1 MAIETIGAIA
11 AQASAGGA
19 TLPPTRMVELSPLSH
34 SSISSVGQSQNN
46 AQLEVRFKE
55 SIQKYNGAS
64 GVSQTSTVPPAMK
77 GLFNALDHIN
87 TEAKSVSDFASEAE
101 ASGGQLTPGEIVQL
115 TMKCQEFMFQA
126 QLTSNIANRSSDGV
140 SQLFR
145 QQG

>member
-11 AQASAGGA
+11 AQATSGGSA
-19 TLPPTRMVELSPLSH
+19 LPATRMVELSPLSRSGM
-34 SSISSVGQSQNN
+34 SSIGQSQNN
-46 AQLEVRFKE
+46 AQLEVRFNE
-55 SIQKYNGAS
+55 SIQKYSNAS
-64 GVSQTSTVPPAMK
+64 GSPPTSAVPPAMK
-77 GLFNALDHIN
+77 GMFNALDHIN
-87 TEAKSVSDFASEAE
+87 TEAKSVSDFAANVE
-101 ASGGQLTPGEIVQL
+101 ASGGQMTPGEMIQL

>member
-11 AQASAGGA
+11 AQTSSGGA
-19 TLPPTRMVELSPLSH
+19 ALPTTRMVELSPLSQ
-34 SSISSVGQSQNN
+34 SNISSLGQSQNH

-55 SIQKYNGAS
+55 SMQKYGSVSGA
-64 GVSQTSTVPPAMK
+64 SQTSTVPPAMK
-77 GLFNALDHIN
+77 GMFNALDHIN
-87 TEAKSVSDFASEAE
+87 SEAKSVSEFAANAE
-101 ASGGQLTPGEIVQL
+101 SSGGQLTPGEMVQL

>member
-1 MAIETIGAIA
+1 MAIETISALA
-11 AQASAGGA
+11 AQASSGGTA
-19 TLPPTRMVELSPLSH
+19 FAATRMVELTPYRNSGV
-34 SSISSVGQSQNN
+34 SSLGQSQHN

-55 SIQKYNGAS
+55 SIHKYSSAS
-64 GVSQTSTVPPAMK
+64 GISQPLEVPPAMK
-77 GLFNALDHIN
+77 GMLSALDQIN
-87 TEAKSVSDFASEAE
+87 NEAKSVSDYAANAE
-101 ASGGQLTPGEIVQL
+101 SSGGQLTPGEIVQL